1 LDFPDPLRWIRLGQE
16 KAKDGRLSEEDLA
29 IPTMP
34 GLLNL
39 AGVREVRGP
48 YKLRWTCCGLYEVL
62 VNGGG
67 NLAEMPREPAL
78 DFAVNYES
86 YTAGRGVEALL
97 EDGPPFNPL
106 AWEPQVFVDHSE
118 VGLCFTLE
126 DRSLCLPKALPWSSA
141 QQVSRLEPKPLGQE
155 KLKVGFLEL
164 DHNGTLESLGRGLR
178 AWVGKEVSAAVS
190 EAGATLILKEDVVNM
205 RTGLFDVMA
214 SVLYPL
220 RFVSFRLR
228 PGSSLTTNVLTLK
241 GPTAVSIVSPN
252 PFKALIKDGSLT
264 IEAPRGSLLYVV
276 EGGEVQAFRT
286 LLEAIIKWG
295 GRSKMRLGSVMPGP
309 AAVLA
314 DSVRP
319 ESAGTADLN
328 LLVLNPTGY
337 DGEPEI
343 RLNLPVERAEFC
355 SHLGCLEV
363 PGDKKGILRVPAP
376 SGCYCFAK
384 LKIKRASKP

>member
-16 KAKDGRLSEEDLA
+16 KAKDGRLSEADLA

-39 AGVREVRGP
+39 VGVREVRGP
-48 YKLRWTCCGLYEVL
+48 YELRWICCGLYEIL
-62 VNGGG
+62 VNGGS
-67 NLAEMPREPAL
+67 NVAEMPKEPAL

-86 YTAGRGVEALL
+86 YVAGRGVEALL
-97 EDGPPFNPL
+97 EDGLPFNPF
-106 AWEPQVFVDHSE
+106 AWEPRVFVDHSE

-141 QQVSRLEPKPLGQE
+141 QQVSRLEPKPLGNE

-164 DHNGTLESLGRGLR
+164 DHSGILESLGRGLR

-190 EAGATLILKEDVVNM
+190 EAGATLILREEAVNM
-205 RTGLFDVMA
+205 RTGLFDVMV

-252 PFKALIKDGSLT
+252 PFKALIKDGSLAL
-264 IEAPRGSLLYVV
+264 EAPRGSLLYVV

-286 LLEAIIKWG
+286 LLEAIVRWG

-314 DSVRP
+314 DSARS

-384 LKIKRASKP
+384 LKIERASKP